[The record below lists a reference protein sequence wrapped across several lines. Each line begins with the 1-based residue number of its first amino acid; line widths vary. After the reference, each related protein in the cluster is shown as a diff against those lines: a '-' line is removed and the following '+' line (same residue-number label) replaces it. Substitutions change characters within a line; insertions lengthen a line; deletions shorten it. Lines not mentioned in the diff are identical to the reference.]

1 MIFAVASDPQTS
13 CFDRGKTESNGF
25 AQSSGVDVRDPILIA
40 DSAVR
45 KVEPLAGN
53 VAIGIWC
60 VVSV

>member
-1 MIFAVASDPQTS
+1 MILAVASDPQTS
-13 CFDRGKTESNGF
+13 RFDRGKTESNGF

-45 KVEPLAGN
+45 EVEPLAGN